1 MGEVAMNNMTAFMP
15 DKEGQRMDAKIRVS
29 DIQKQ
34 LKELQAKP
42 KKDFLDGLRMA
53 GLYIQLAMAQTQ
65 AGPGGLS

>member
-1 MGEVAMNNMTAFMP
+1 MGEVAMNNLGFAP

-29 DIQKQ
+29 EIQKQ
-34 LKELQAKP
+34 LRELQAKP
-42 KKDFLDGLRMA
+42 KKEFVDGLKMA